1 MANFWDIHALLLLMD
16 IIWILLLALP
26 AYIWSREQLKT
37 LLQNIFN
44 SDEISDYP
52 DNSPA
57 GSVEKIALMSES
69 WTINKLEG
77 DLVCLRQIQIQRKS

>member
-1 MANFWDIHALLLLMD
+1 MANFWAIHAFLLLME

-26 AYIWSREQLKT
+26 AYIWSRKQMKT

-44 SDEISDYP
+44 SDEILDYL
-52 DNSPA
+52 DNSPPGA
-57 GSVEKIALMSES
+57 VEKIALTSES
-69 WTINKLEG
+69 WTTNKLEG